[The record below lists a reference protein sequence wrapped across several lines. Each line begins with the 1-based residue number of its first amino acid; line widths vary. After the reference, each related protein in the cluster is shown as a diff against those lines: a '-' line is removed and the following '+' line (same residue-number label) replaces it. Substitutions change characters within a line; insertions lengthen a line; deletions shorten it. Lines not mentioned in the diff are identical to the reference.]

1 MLLEGQPQAFD
12 AIEFNPALRWI
23 DVVADIAFLVMDLQ
37 ARDRADGAWRFL
49 DGWLAQEG
57 DFAGMAVLR
66 YYTVYRA
73 LVRARVAGMRATQ
86 ALPASAQAMAR
97 AECAHYLALARQ
109 CMQPRSAELWLTHG
123 LSGSG
128 KSTQALGLVQARG
141 VVRLRA
147 DVERKRLFGLAPGAD
162 STAIDGGIYTP
173 QATERTYEH
182 LRQQARLVLQSG
194 YTVLVDAS
202 FLDPAM
208 RAPFLALAQ
217 ELGVVCRILAFEAPL
232 AVLRE
237 RVRARQQA
245 GGDPSEADE
254 AVLLAQWAARQP
266 FSAAEQG
273 HVLRVDTTRAVDW
286 DHLLPAAHT
295 K

>member
-1 MLLEGQPQAFD
+1 M
-12 AIEFNPALRWI
+12 
-23 DVVADIAFLVMDLQ
+23 
-37 ARDRADGAWRFL
+37 
-49 DGWLAQEG
+49 
-57 DFAGMAVLR
+57 
-66 YYTVYRA
+66 
-73 LVRARVAGMRATQ
+73 
-86 ALPASAQAMAR
+86 
-97 AECAHYLALARQ
+97 
-109 CMQPRSAELWLTHG
+109 
-123 LSGSG
+123 
-128 KSTQALGLVQARG
+128 
-141 VVRLRA
+141 VRLRA

-208 RAPFLALAQ
+208 RAPFLAMAQ

-232 AVLRE
+232 EVLRE
-237 RVRARQQA
+237 RVNARQQA

-266 FSAAEQG
+266 FAAAEQG